1 MEDMNLYSRKMVTI
15 PGRGLGTATVKVD
28 QNPDGTFQMGD
39 HCVASLDML
48 PGVQG
53 RKETFV
59 FLGQAGKRMIP

>member
-1 MEDMNLYSRKMVTI
+1 MEDMKLYSRKMVTI

-28 QNPDGTFQMGD
+28 QNPDGTFQLGGQ
-39 HCVASLDML
+39 SFSTLDAL